1 MSTGPQD
8 VEVDV
13 VIVGYGP
20 VGQYLAYKLGRLGW
34 TSACIE
40 RFPEAYAFPRAVHFD
55 DEIAR
60 LFQSI
65 GLHASDNPAV
75 QPYDNLYR
83 WVNAD
88 KEVLL
93 ELDWTGIGPSGWQTS
108 NFFHQPDL
116 EREIRTIV
124 ETETRAQVHRG
135 WEAVELQLDDEG
147 ATVLARSA
155 SGDQAVRSFRG
166 RYVVGADGANSFVRT
181 SLEIPMTD
189 LGFEFDW
196 LILDVLPHEPMHFD
210 PPAWQWCRPERPTT
224 VVPGGAPHRRRWE
237 YMRMPGESIEE
248 LNTEA
253 TAWERLA
260 EFGLTPDNAT
270 LERHVVYTFRARWCD
285 QWRRGRA
292 LLAGDAVH
300 LMPPFAG
307 QGMCAGLRDAE
318 ALLWRLDAVLAGRS
332 PDALL
337 DSYGP
342 ERTEHVRYFIDLSMG
357 LGRVICVS
365 DPEAA
370 TLRDLEMRAARQD
383 PSLAPAE
390 PAPPHL
396 GPGILGDHPLAG
408 HLSHQGRVTVAGREG
423 RFDDVCGQGWT
434 VLARPG
440 ALAHLAGTTRAW
452 CSEAGVR
459 LFEVGAP
466 GSGAQVIDDE
476 GRYDAWLDELG
487 MPIAVVRPD
496 FYLYDAVP
504 AERLD
509 EVLRGLRTALET
521 GSRAR
526 VTVG

>member
-1 MSTGPQD
+1 MIEQTPD

-34 TSACIE
+34 TTACLE
-40 RFPEAYAFPRAVHFD
+40 RFPDAYAFPRAVHFD
-55 DEIAR
+55 DEVAR

-65 GLHASDNPAV
+65 GLDPSNNPAV

-83 WVNAD
+83 WVNAE

-93 ELDWTGIGPSGWQTS
+93 EVDWTGIGPSGWQTS

-124 ETETRAQVHRG
+124 ETESRAQVHRG
-135 WEAVELQLDDEG
+135 WEAVELAQDDEG
-147 ATVLARSA
+147 ATVVARSVDG
-155 SGDQAVRSFRG
+155 STRTFRG
-166 RYVVGADGANSFVRT
+166 RYVVGADGANSFVRR
-181 SLEIPMTD
+181 SIGIEMTD

-196 LILDVLPHEPMHFD
+196 LILDVFPHEPMHFD

-237 YMRMPGESIEE
+237 YMRMPGETIEE

-260 EFGLTPDNAT
+260 EFGLTPENAD
-270 LERHVVYTFRARWCD
+270 LERHVVYTFRARWCEE
-285 QWRRGRA
+285 WRRGRA
-292 LLAGDAVH
+292 LLAGDAAH

-318 ALLWRLDAVLAGRS
+318 NLLWKLDAILDGRS

-342 ERTEHVRYFIDLSMG
+342 ERTEHVRYFIEFSMG

-370 TLRDLEMRAARQD
+370 AIRDLEMRAVIQD
-383 PSLAPAE
+383 PSLAPPE

-396 GPGILGDHPLAG
+396 GPGLHGGHPLAG
-408 HLSHQGRVTVAGREG
+408 HLSHQGRVTVDGRSG
-423 RFDDVCGQGWT
+423 RFDDVCGYGWT

-440 ALAHLAGTTRAW
+440 ALDGLSADTRAW
-452 CSEAGVR
+452 CVEAGVR

-466 GSGAQVIDDE
+466 GSGAQVSDDE
-476 GRYDAWLDELG
+476 GRYDAWLSALDA
-487 MPIAVVRPD
+487 PVVVVRPD

-504 AERLD
+504 GERLD
-509 EVLRGLRTALET
+509 EVLAGLRVALET
-521 GSRAR
+521 GAPAR